1 MTWLAFSL
9 VLGLIVGVLL
19 GHRVPSIWRRW
30 REKRRLKNFKLKLL
44 QPSQPKWE
52 TPVPL
57 VDNVPAVEEVIHQLQ
72 PSAPT
77 PKKVHFPLTLELE
90 ALPTPTPKAKV
101 ENELVLDEDDSHTL
115 TLVDYESVSTKHH
128 FQIKKQGDSF

>member
-1 MTWLAFSL
+1 MIWFALAL
-9 VLGLIVGVLL
+9 AAGLIMGILL

-44 QPSQPKWE
+44 QPYQPKWE
-52 TPVPL
+52 TAVPVIKDEPI
-57 VDNVPAVEEVIHQLQ
+57 VEEVVHQLQ
-72 PSAPT
+72 PSAPMPT
-77 PKKVHFPLTLELE
+77 PKKIHFPLTLELE
-90 ALPTPTPKAKV
+90 ALPTPKAKV
-101 ENELVLDEDDSHTL
+101 ENERLLDEDGSHTL